1 MNKKKIAAL
10 FGIGIIVT
18 IVNLIL
24 GLLFIKV
31 LWGTIAESLFPK
43 LIESGQISSTMS
55 WLDAFWIGVL
65 LYVVIRAFS
74 GNLFVVK
81 RDDNS
86 TTISLGDSNS
96 TVDNRKSKDKN

>member
-18 IVNLIL
+18 AVNLIL
-24 GLLFIKV
+24 GLVFIKV
-31 LWGTIAESLFPK
+31 LWATIAEALFSK

-74 GNLFVVK
+74 GNLLVVK

-86 TTISLGDSNS
+86 TTISLGNSNS

>member
-1 MNKKKIAAL
+1 MNKKKIATL

-24 GLLFIKV
+24 GLLSIKV

-43 LIESGQISSTMS
+43 LIKSGQISPTMS
-55 WLDAFWIGVL
+55 WLDAFWIGAL
-65 LYVVIRAFS
+65 LYIVIRAFS
-74 GNLFVVK
+74 GNLLVVK

-86 TTISLGDSNS
+86 TTISLGNSNS